1 MKFGDKQFSEKGQV
15 HLHFETSDDLRLMLD
30 TEYITI
36 TNTKIQAT
44 STLLVCC
51 ENTIIYRPSPWEQSM
66 IRRFV
71 SLQIPVPRTYP
82 WAWASSVVRE
92 YDNTSVFSTH
102 FDCNKRIFSD
112 QVNITSKEAM
122 AQRRLSLL
130 ASLWA
135 TFAEY
140 TWIFLTIRS
149 WNKNLNMILTLSW
162 ETEVKEPLKFLITR
176 KQYSICEW
184 LMVPNGWD

>member
-44 STLLVCC
+44 STLLVYC

-82 WAWASSVVRE
+82 
-92 YDNTSVFSTH
+92 
-102 FDCNKRIFSD
+102 
-112 QVNITSKEAM
+112 
-122 AQRRLSLL
+122 
-130 ASLWA
+130 
-135 TFAEY
+135 
-140 TWIFLTIRS
+140 
-149 WNKNLNMILTLSW
+149 
-162 ETEVKEPLKFLITR
+162 
-176 KQYSICEW
+176 
-184 LMVPNGWD
+184 